1 MRTQPTADEQPGQD
15 ASHHAG
21 PCALALRWQ
30 QDGDRHA
37 RRELFEQFVPLARRL
52 AGRYASPRE
61 PMEDLVQVAYVGLLG
76 AVDRFDP
83 QRGRNFTAFAI
94 PTILGELRRYFRDTG
109 WTAHV
114 PRGAQELA
122 MRIDR
127 GSREITER
135 TGRTPRVGELAEYLE
150 ISMED
155 AIAGLH
161 AATAHYSVSL
171 DAPAPGADTEDQ
183 TLVES
188 LGVEDERF
196 GLVDA
201 KLSLPSALARLPY
214 MERQVV
220 TLRLTQGLKQ
230 MEIARQMGCS
240 QMQVSRLLRR
250 GTTHLRD
257 LVSSELDSR
266 HTV

>member
-1 MRTQPTADEQPGQD
+1 MLAQPTAAQQRGQD
-15 ASHHAG
+15 ASHRDG

-37 RRELFEQFVPLARRL
+37 RRKLFEQFVPLARRL
-52 AGRYASPRE
+52 AGRYVSANE

-83 QRGRNFTAFAI
+83 ERGPNFAAFAI
-94 PTILGELRRYFRDTG
+94 PTILGELKRHFRNTG

-122 MRIDR
+122 LSINRA
-127 GSREITER
+127 SQEIAER

-155 AIAGLH
+155 ALVGLKAG
-161 AATAHYSVSL
+161 TAHYSVSL
-171 DAPAPGADTEDQ
+171 DAPTPGADTEEQ

-196 GLVDA
+196 GLVET
-201 KLSLPSALARLPY
+201 KVSLPSVLAQLPY
-214 MERQVV
+214 MERRAV
-220 TLRLTQGLKQ
+220 TLRLTQDLKQ
-230 MEIARQMGCS
+230 AEIARQMGCS

-250 GTTHLRD
+250 ATTRLRD
-257 LVSSELDSR
+257 LMSPQPGA
-266 HTV
+266 

>member
-1 MRTQPTADEQPGQD
+1 MSGQLTADPQRDQD
-15 ASHHAG
+15 APHPAG
-21 PCALALRWQ
+21 PCVLALRWQ
-30 QDGDRHA
+30 QDGDRDA
-37 RRELFEQFVPLARRL
+37 RRELFEQSVPLARRL
-52 AGRYASPRE
+52 ARRYASPNE

-94 PTILGELRRYFRDTG
+94 PTILGELKRHFRNTG

-122 MRIDR
+122 LRVDR
-127 GSREITER
+127 ASREITER

-150 ISMED
+150 ISLEE
-155 AIAGLH
+155 ALAGLH
-161 AATAHYSVSL
+161 AATSHYSVSL
-171 DAPAPGADTEDQ
+171 DAPAPGSDIEEQ
-183 TLVES
+183 TLIES
-188 LGVEDERF
+188 LGVEDERY

-201 KLSLPSALARLPY
+201 RLSLPPAMAQLPY
-214 MERQVV
+214 MERQAV
-220 TLRLTQGLKQ
+220 TLRLTHGLKQ
-230 MEIARQMGCS
+230 VEIAQQMGCS

-250 GTTHLRD
+250 ATARLRD
-257 LVSSELDSR
+257 LVNPELDSC

>member
-1 MRTQPTADEQPGQD
+1 MLSEPTSYEQRGQD
-15 ASHHAG
+15 ASG

-83 QRGRNFTAFAI
+83 QRGRSFAAFAI
-94 PTILGELRRYFRDTG
+94 PTILGELRRYFRNTG

-122 MRIDR
+122 LRIDR

-135 TGRTPRVGELAEYLE
+135 TGRTPSVGELAEYLE
-150 ISMED
+150 ISMEE
-155 AIAGLH
+155 ALTGLH

-171 DAPAPGADTEDQ
+171 DAPAPGADTEEQ
-183 TLVES
+183 PLVES
-188 LGVEDERF
+188 LGVQDERF
-196 GLVDA
+196 SLVDA
-201 KLSLPSALARLPY
+201 RLSLPSAMAQLPY
-214 MERQVV
+214 MERQAV

-230 MEIARQMGCS
+230 GEIAREMGCS

-250 GTTHLRD
+250 ATTRLRD
-257 LVSSELDSR
+257 LVSPDL
-266 HTV
+266 HV